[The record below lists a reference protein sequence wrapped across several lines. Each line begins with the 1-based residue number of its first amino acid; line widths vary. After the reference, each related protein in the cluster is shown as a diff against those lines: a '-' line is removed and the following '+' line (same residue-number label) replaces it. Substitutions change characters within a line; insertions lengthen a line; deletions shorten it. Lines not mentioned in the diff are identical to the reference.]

1 MVCFAQNMIGK
12 QRKNDGADL
21 TALNPL
27 YAGALEITEF
37 WVSASAF
44 PLRIVRSFAAAE
56 VCSKRL

>member
-21 TALNPL
+21 IALNPL

-37 WVSASAF
+37 LGQRKRVSAAHCT
-44 PLRIVRSFAAAE
+44 L
-56 VCSKRL
+56 VCRGRGLQ